1 MEEILDWWDK
11 TKARPQFKAE
21 YIITHNIA
29 SSLEAA
35 ARAVA
40 ARLKLGEPETADLV
54 AHYLGFP
61 YPLTGDGVKPVPPV
75 LFVISKDSRDHSRD
89 VYEEVVLPMFREQ
102 ITPAPKVHLTQF
114 GAGVHTYNK
123 PEADLPMGIVPP
135 VAEFYFNAICD
146 GFFLTGSPQ

>member
-1 MEEILDWWDK
+1 
-11 TKARPQFKAE
+11 
-21 YIITHNIA
+21 
-29 SSLEAA
+29 
-35 ARAVA
+35 
-40 ARLKLGEPETADLV
+40 
-54 AHYLGFP
+54 
-61 YPLTGDGVKPVPPV
+61 V